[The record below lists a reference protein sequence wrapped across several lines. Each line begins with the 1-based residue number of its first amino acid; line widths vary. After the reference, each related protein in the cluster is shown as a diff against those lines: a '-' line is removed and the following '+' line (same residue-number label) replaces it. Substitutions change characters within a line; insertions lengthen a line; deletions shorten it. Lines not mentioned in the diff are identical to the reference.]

1 LRTNNATKTDTAST
15 GDYMAIEHLQK
26 QLNDWQEKENFF
38 QEQLI
43 IAVDAAQ
50 KFSLKRQIEECE
62 TNILRLK
69 KEMAEALRIDAPMGQ
84 EMLLE
89 KIRALSVDQ
98 PMGNLHLVNCDRSE
112 VSDSFWDAFEAKE
125 DVPFQFYFILGCRR
139 QMPPSFAERAIYEI
153 ISDELGEEEEA
164 MNYLRRPDN
173 NRLNV
178 EPLELKNS
186 LRRTQKVFLKQLAKR
201 FELASRD
208 FDLETFTTTGIPK
221 MQEEYVATVYN
232 LDSMHWKEEFGGD
245 FFQWTIDT
253 FSDMHDD
260 CPHFLFFF
268 VIYLNDFHDEPLNPQ
283 QTKIVKT
290 IEQLVQ
296 NNTNACS
303 VLTGLTPVEKRDVQN
318 WIDYLGEHNVTK
330 IDEVIET
337 MVRGLD
343 RPKQELFEQKAQLD
357 MADVELLQ
365 ELFYRIYAAEHFNT

>member
-1 LRTNNATKTDTAST
+1 
-15 GDYMAIEHLQK
+15 MAIEHLQK
-26 QLNDWQEKENFF
+26 QLNDWTEKENFF
-38 QEQLI
+38 QEELI
-43 IAVDAAQ
+43 VTSDPTQ
-50 KFSLKRQIEECE
+50 KFSLTKEIEKCQA
-62 TNILRLK
+62 NILRLK
-69 KEMAEALRIDAPMGQ
+69 KEIAEAMRIDAPIGQ
-84 EMLLE
+84 EILLE
-89 KIRALSVDQ
+89 KIRGLSVDQ
-98 PMGNLHLVNCDRSE
+98 PMGNLHLVNCDRSD

-153 ISDELGEEEEA
+153 ISDELGEEAEA

-201 FELASRD
+201 FELASRS

-232 LDSMHWKEEFGGD
+232 LDSMHWKQGFGED

-253 FSDMHDD
+253 FGNIHED

-283 QTKIVKT
+283 QQKIVET

-296 NNTNACS
+296 KNTSACS
-303 VLTGLTPVEKRDVQN
+303 VLTGLKPVEKRDVQN
-318 WIDYLGEHNVTK
+318 WIDYLGEHNITK

-337 MVRGLD
+337 MVQGLD
-343 RPKQELFEQKAQLD
+343 REKRELFAKNAQLD
-357 MADVELLQ
+357 MADVELMQ
-365 ELFYRIYAAEHFNT
+365 ELFYKIYASEHFNS